1 MPLMHMLLVNKLH
14 CIHILP
20 STDIQ
25 CITMLHYDIYIKEI
39 DQDRCRLENFYPC
52 WWMGGSLLENNSSMQ
67 GPPNPM
73 WCSRESGLCGLEG
86 GMEGGRVPALV
97 PLPVTSLGD
106 STKPLTSSGKVTND
120 TMYTVIYKNE

>member
-1 MPLMHMLLVNKLH
+1 MQIGDFLSMLVDGRQLVGKQQLYAR
-14 CIHILP
+14 
-20 STDIQ
+20 T
-25 CITMLHYDIYIKEI
+25 
-39 DQDRCRLENFYPC
+39 
-52 WWMGGSLLENNSSMQ
+52 
-67 GPPNPM
+67 PNPM